1 MFAVPCRACRNVVA
15 LNLLDPRFWGRFRVA
30 GAKGASPVPRS
41 LTGDLAFCAWDDR
54 GTAQSGLGPGP
65 PTMLPREVI
74 HGRMAAVMSDWGDG
88 AMSQAIRVI
97 LTAGCIAAFMIGAFP
112 PRRAIY
118 TGREIYD
125 SQPVDR
131 QFLYSSDINRSIS
144 QKRTSPAEVDVGRLL
159 AELTLI
165 AAITGL
171 AVVLATDARPTA

>member
-1 MFAVPCRACRNVVA
+1 
-15 LNLLDPRFWGRFRVA
+15 
-30 GAKGASPVPRS
+30 
-41 LTGDLAFCAWDDR
+41 
-54 GTAQSGLGPGP
+54 
-65 PTMLPREVI
+65 
-74 HGRMAAVMSDWGDG
+74 
-88 AMSQAIRVI
+88 MSQAIRVI